1 MSDKIGDV
9 AGVLWRYLGGHGAE
23 TVTKIAKE
31 TAIDSKKIQRTV
43 GWLAK
48 EDKVMITPRGRS
60 ELIALKSL

>member
-1 MSDKIGDV
+1 MSDKIGDI
-9 AGVLWRYLGGHGAE
+9 AGVLWRYLDDHGAE

-31 TAIDSKKIQRTV
+31 TAIDSKEIQRAV